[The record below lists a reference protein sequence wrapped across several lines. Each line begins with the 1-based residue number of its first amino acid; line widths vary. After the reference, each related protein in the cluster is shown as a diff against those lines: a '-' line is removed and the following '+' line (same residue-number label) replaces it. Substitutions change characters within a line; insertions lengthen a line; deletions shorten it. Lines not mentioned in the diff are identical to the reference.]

1 MSQLESVDLF
11 ELFNPSGPHEYSKFR
26 EIMEQ
31 TPNFEW
37 MAGTDRNCLHCNKRW
52 LEFTGQTYEETLGD
66 GWKQVIHPDDIGRL
80 MQVYGSTFEARER
93 YSIQF
98 RMRRHD
104 GVYRWVAVNGN
115 PVFCNQGKT
124 FVGYLGSCVDIDD
137 QKMLETELRKAKD
150 EADAA
155 TKVKS
160 DFLSIIS
167 HEIRTPLNGIVG
179 LADLLKG
186 ELDEQKRAEYV
197 ELLSQSAQYL
207 QTLINDV
214 LDVAKL
220 EHDHGNITLTN
231 EVLDVVALVR
241 SCVNIISP
249 EATKKRLELRFINE
263 ASDTVNILADQ
274 GRLKQVVINLLSN
287 AVKFTD
293 TGSVVVR
300 FKIDECSCVIQVE
313 DTGRGIPDEFKERLC
328 ERFSQADTSDSRNQK
343 GTGLGLYISQAIV
356 RAFGGTMEII
366 DNVPRGTISRVTF
379 PVVYAHTCRKEK
391 THIRGGPIH
400 LRHRVLIVDDNCTN
414 RLILCRSLNRVC
426 ILTDS
431 APNGR
436 DAIECVKNNK
446 YSIVFMDCQ
455 MPEVDGYE
463 ATKQIRK
470 LGEAGSAPIIALTAA
485 NIPGDR
491 ERCLEAGMNDYIT
504 KPFAIDQILEA
515 IRKYAAADIV
525 D

>member
-11 ELFNPSGPHEYSKFR
+11 ELFNLSGPVEYSRYR
-26 EIMEQ
+26 EVIEQ
-31 TPNFEW
+31 IPNLMW
-37 MAGTDRNCLHCNKRW
+37 MSGINHDCLHCNKQW
-52 LEFTGQTYEETLGD
+52 LEFTGRAYEKTLGD
-66 GWKQVIHPDDIGRL
+66 GWKKDIHPSDIGRL
-80 MQVYGSTFEARER
+80 MQVYERTFMARER

-104 GVYRWVAVNGN
+104 GQYRWMAVNGN
-115 PVFCNQGKT
+115 PIFWDEGKT
-124 FVGYLGSCVDIDD
+124 FAGYLGSCVDIDD
-137 QKMLETELRKAKD
+137 QKTLETELRKAKD

-155 TKVKS
+155 TKAKS

-186 ELDEQKRAEYV
+186 ELDEQKRTEYV

-241 SCVNIISP
+241 SCVSIISP
-249 EATKKRLELRFINE
+249 EATKKRLELKFINE
-263 ASDTVNILADQ
+263 ASDSLHILVDQ

-293 TGSVVVR
+293 AGSVIVR
-300 FKIDECSCVIQVE
+300 FKIDECSCVIQIE
-313 DTGRGIPDEFKERLC
+313 DTGRGIPDEFKEKLGKQ
-328 ERFSQADTSDSRNQK
+328 FSQADTSDSRNQK

-356 RAFGGTMEII
+356 RAFGGTMEIT
-366 DNVPRGTISRVTF
+366 DNVPRGTISKVAF
-379 PVVYAHTCRKEK
+379 PAVFASACKKEK
-391 THIRGGPIH
+391 TRTRGGPIH

-414 RLILCRSLNRVC
+414 RLILCKSLNRVC
-426 ILTDS
+426 ILTDVAS
-431 APNGR
+431 NGLE
-436 DAIECVKNNK
+436 AIDHVKHNK

-470 LGEAGSAPIIALTAA
+470 LGEAGSIPIIALTAA

-491 ERCLEAGMNDYIT
+491 ERCLEAGMDDYIT
-504 KPFAIDQILEA
+504 KPFATDQILAA
-515 IRKYAAADIV
+515 IRKYAAGDLL